1 MTRFRPELAAPPRV
15 IQRNG
20 CRLMPV
26 LAYFCVVGTF
36 LLGLLFAADAYLPA
50 TAPAIASSNFHG
62 LPAKY
67 TAANGP
73 LITSSAP
80 EPDMNSPAVVA
91 AAQPNLTPVNAPSNA
106 TAQAPKAKRKAIAY
120 KRPGYDRFE
129 HRRDNYNSYGWSW
142 PNDNRRW
149 AARNGSWGS
158 FR

>member
-1 MTRFRPELAAPPRV
+1 
-15 IQRNG
+15 
-20 CRLMPV
+20 MPI

-62 LPAKY
+62 LPARY

-73 LITSSAP
+73 LITPTAP
-80 EPDMNSPAVVA
+80 EPDMNAPAVA
-91 AAQPNLTPVNAPSNA
+91 AAQPNLAPVNTPSSA
-106 TAQAPKAKRKAIAY
+106 TVQAPKAKRKVIAR
-120 KRPGYDRFE
+120 KRPEDRFE
-129 HRRDNYNSYGWSW
+129 HRYGETNSFAWSW
-142 PNDNRRW
+142 QNDNRRW

>member
-1 MTRFRPELAAPPRV
+1 
-15 IQRNG
+15 
-20 CRLMPV
+20 MPI

-50 TAPAIASSNFHG
+50 TTPAIASSNFSG

-73 LITSSAP
+73 LITSSASAP

-91 AAQPNLTPVNAPSNA
+91 AAQPNPAPNLAPVNARSDA
-106 TAQAPKAKRKAIAY
+106 TVQPPKAKRKAVARQ
-120 KRPGYDRFE
+120 RPNNRYD
-129 HRRDNYNSYGWSW
+129 HRYDNYNSFAWSW
-142 PNDNRRW
+142 QNDHRRW
-149 AARNGSWGS
+149 ASGNGSWGS

>member
-1 MTRFRPELAAPPRV
+1 
-15 IQRNG
+15 
-20 CRLMPV
+20 MPI

-50 TAPAIASSNFHG
+50 TAPAIASSNFSG

-80 EPDMNSPAVVA
+80 EPDMNSPAVAA
-91 AAQPNLTPVNAPSNA
+91 AAQPNLTPVNSPSKA
-106 TAQAPKAKRKAIAY
+106 EVQAPKSKRKAIAR
-120 KRPGYDRFE
+120 KRPDDRFA
-129 HRRDNYNSYGWSW
+129 HRYDNTNSFGWSW
-142 PNDNRRW
+142 ANDNRRW
-149 AARNGSWGS
+149 AARNGSWGN

>member
-1 MTRFRPELAAPPRV
+1 
-15 IQRNG
+15 
-20 CRLMPV
+20 MPI
-26 LAYFCVVGTF
+26 LAYFVLAGAF

-50 TAPAIASSNFHG
+50 TTPAIASSNFQG

-80 EPDMNSPAVVA
+80 EPDMHSPAVT
-91 AAQPNLTPVNAPSNA
+91 AAQPNLAPVKQPNLAPVNVPSD
-106 TAQAPKAKRKAIAY
+106 TTGQSPRAKRRAVVY
-120 KRPGYDRFE
+120 KRPAYDRYD

-158 FR
+158 WNNYR